1 MMIEPTRPSFDAAVT
16 RKMTRPEGEVKMTA
30 APLPRESFQ
39 PSVSPVGPATGE
51 TAATASGETTARVKV
66 FPQDPLVGPT
76 EEIELPKEILG
87 GKLSSPRMEIYDRA
101 PIAMADAAGNYS
113 HYEVGTPQFD
123 QVNAYAIV
131 ANTISMYDKYLGKAV
146 RWSFSGP
153 LSVVPHKGTGK
164 TAYFNGREGS
174 INFFEWQS
182 PSLGKR
188 VSTSQSADVI
198 AHEIGHAVWDGL
210 RPRAGYSNEA
220 GAFHEAF
227 GDCSALLHSLQ
238 QDSNLVKALEQN
250 GGDLRKPSLLSR
262 MAEEFGTAFNKE
274 DKDPKNDDRPYYR
287 TALNE
292 FKYIDPKKL
301 PDDDYPPT
309 VGEDVLTREFHS
321 FSRVWTGAFYRM
333 LTSLYDGARSE
344 GKAPLEALKEARDV
358 LGDVWGKSLHEL
370 PPSGIKFGVVAESM
384 LRTAGRDADKS
395 SFDRLAAVLVDR
407 DILTA
412 EKVAE
417 IRDGRLPE
425 VRQGTGAPEAVLAS
439 LSEHFNLSSDLKPEG
454 SPLTLDDGRTVY
466 LYSNTEQH
474 VLPGLL
480 HEGQD
485 VAVDLHSSLAAT
497 FDAEGRLLSVYSR
510 PVGDEER
517 ADAEVFSSD
526 LLERG
531 RVRDNQRASLDGP
544 SDHNEKGDVFLAQ
557 LRSELTQPGVK
568 KLERLPIYD

>member
-1 MMIEPTRPSFDAAVT
+1 MMIEPTRSNPDLALPRKAA
-16 RKMTRPEGEVKMTA
+16 RPAEPPQESPT

-39 PSVSPVGPATGE
+39 ATG
-51 TAATASGETTARVKV
+51 TAGGDASGGASATARVKV

-76 EEIELPKEILG
+76 EQIELPREILG

-101 PIAMADAAGNYS
+101 PIAMADAEGNYS

-131 ANTISMYDKYLGKAV
+131 ANTISMYDKYLGSPV

-153 LSVVPHKGTGK
+153 LTVVPHKGTGK

-188 VSTSQSADVI
+188 VTTSQSADVI

-238 QDSNLVKALEQN
+238 QESNITKALEQN
-250 GGDLRKPSLLSR
+250 GGDLRQPSLISR

-274 DKDPKNDDRPYYR
+274 DKDPNNDDRPYYR

-321 FSRVWTGAFYRM
+321 FSRVWSGAFYRM
-333 LTSLYDGARSE
+333 LTALYDGAKEE
-344 GKAPLEALKEARDV
+344 GKSSVDALKQARDV
-358 LGDVWGKSLHEL
+358 LGNIWGKSLHEL
-370 PPSGIKFGVVAESM
+370 PPSGIKFSVVAESM
-384 LRTAGRDADKS
+384 LRTAARQDDQA
-395 SFDRLAAVLVDR
+395 SFDRIAAVLVDR

-412 EKVAE
+412 AKVDE
-417 IRDGRLPE
+417 IRNGKLPE
-425 VRQGTGAPEAVLAS
+425 VSLGDGSPETVLEQLGQHFPLAPGLKAEGAPQKLE
-439 LSEHFNLSSDLKPEG
+439 
-454 SPLTLDDGRTVY
+454 DGRTVY
-466 LYSNTEQH
+466 LFSKTETHQ
-474 VLPGLL
+474 LPGLQHQGDQL
-480 HEGQD
+480 
-485 VAVDLHSSLAAT
+485 AVELTSGLSAT
-497 FDAEGRLLSVYSR
+497 FDAQGRLVSAYSR
-510 PVGDEER
+510 PVGEEEQ
-517 ADAEVFSSD
+517 ADAELYSGD
-526 LLERG
+526 LLSRE
-531 RVRDNQRASLDGP
+531 RVRDNAQASLDGP
-544 SDHNEKGDVFLAQ
+544 QDRNARGDVFLAQ
-557 LRSELTQPGVK
+557 LRSELGRPGVRT
-568 KLERLPIYD
+568 LERLPIYD